1 MVAQARSSAGSTKPA
16 SHAVV
21 SDGKVTVDLRDP
33 WIAAFLAWLFPGLG
47 HFYQRRYAKAAL
59 FCVTVLGIFVWGLYL
74 GGSQELGWGRV
85 VYFSMRP
92 GDRRYPFFCQMW
104 VGVPILPALIQ
115 AARVNAGK
123 EPLWNYFMAPPVL
136 GPDRADPQDLYPPF
150 TLDTLHKRLNRYFDL
165 GSIYTMIAGL
175 LNILVIYD
183 AWGGPVWTE
192 DQGDSEGQDS
202 QAEKETPED

>member
-1 MVAQARSSAGSTKPA
+1 MVAQGITSLERKKT
-16 SHAVV
+16 
-21 SDGKVTVDLRDP
+21 TVQPVHSGDRLMVGLRDP

-47 HFYQRRYAKAAL
+47 HFYQRRYAKAIL
-59 FCVTVLGIFVWGLYL
+59 FCVTILGIFVWGLYL
-74 GGSQELGWGRV
+74 GGSGELGWGRV

-104 VGVPILPALIQ
+104 VGLPVLPALIQ

-123 EPLWNYFMAPPVL
+123 EPLWHYFMAPPIL

-150 TLDTLHKRLNRYFDL
+150 TLDTLHKRLHRYFDL

-183 AWGGPVWTE
+183 AFGGPVWTE
-192 DQGDSEGQDS
+192 DQARGEDEDSET
-202 QAEKETPED
+202 E